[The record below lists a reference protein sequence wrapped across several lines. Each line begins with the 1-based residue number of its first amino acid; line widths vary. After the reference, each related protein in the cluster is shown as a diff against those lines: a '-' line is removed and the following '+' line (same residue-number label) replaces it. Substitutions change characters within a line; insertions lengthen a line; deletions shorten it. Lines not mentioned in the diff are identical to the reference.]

1 MRRIVFLLAFL
12 LSIFL
17 LSMMTL
23 LALGQEKK
31 GDSTDGPAIG
41 QAAPDFGLPW
51 ATAEGYHFN
60 KNDWIKLSEQRG
72 HNVIL
77 AFYAADWSPG

>member
-1 MRRIVFLLAFL
+1 MRRIILLVACIVAIAG
-12 LSIFL
+12 LS
-17 LSMMTL
+17 
-23 LALGQEKK
+23 ARGQDKK
-31 GDSTDGPAIG
+31 DDPSSDGPAVG

-51 ATAEGYHFN
+51 ATAEAYHFN
-60 KNDWIKLSEQRG
+60 KNDWLKLSEQRG

>member
-1 MRRIVFLLAFL
+1 MRRILTILICV
-12 LSIFL
+12 
-17 LSMMTL
+17 
-23 LALGQEKK
+23 LALAGFSALAQDKS
-31 GDSTDGPAIG
+31 DQSADGPGVG
-41 QAAPDFGLPW
+41 QPAPDFGLPW
-51 ATAEGYHFN
+51 ATADGYHFN

>member
-1 MRRIVFLLAFL
+1 MRRILLFFACM
-12 LSIFL
+12 IAVAG
-17 LSMMTL
+17 
-23 LALGQEKK
+23 LAARAQDKK
-31 GDSTDGPAIG
+31 PDPSTDGPAVG

-51 ATAEGYHFN
+51 ATAEAYHFN
-60 KNDWIKLSEQRG
+60 KNDWVKLSEQRG

>member
-1 MRRIVFLLAFL
+1 MRRIILILACVVA
-12 LSIFL
+12 
-17 LSMMTL
+17 
-23 LALGQEKK
+23 LAGFTVLGQDTREQ
-31 GDSTDGPAIG
+31 SSDGPAVG
-41 QAAPDFGLPW
+41 QTAPDFGLPW

>member
-1 MRRIVFLLAFL
+1 MRRLVLILACIVALAGF
-12 LSIFL
+12 
-17 LSMMTL
+17 T
-23 LALGQEKK
+23 ALGQETREQ
-31 GDSTDGPAIG
+31 SSDGPSVG

-51 ATAEGYHFN
+51 ATAEAYHFN

>member
-1 MRRIVFLLAFL
+1 MRRILL
-12 LSIFL
+12 IV
-17 LSMMTL
+17 TCV
-23 LALGQEKK
+23 LALAGLTALAQDKK
-31 GDSTDGPAIG
+31 DDAADGPAIG

-51 ATAEGYHFN
+51 ATAEGYHFR
-60 KNDWIKLSEQRG
+60 DVMKLSEQRG

>member
-1 MRRIVFLLAFL
+1 MRRIFLILACVFALA
-12 LSIFL
+12 SITA
-17 LSMMTL
+17 M
-23 LALGQEKK
+23 GQDTK
-31 GDSTDGPAIG
+31 GQSSDGPAIG
-41 QAAPDFGLPW
+41 DAAPDFGLPW
-51 ATAEGYHFN
+51 ATADAYHFN